1 MFAFREK
8 GHLYANCLFYILIIY
23 CKYILFRFLSGG
35 IRMQIPIL
43 TEVQQGRTIFE
54 KDVCGLKKECFLCL
68 FCEIKITFMPIV
80 CFVF

>member
-54 KDVCGLKKECFLCL
+54 KDV
-68 FCEIKITFMPIV
+68 V
-80 CFVF
+80 